1 LKIRIKAKAIAQY
14 LSKVIKSCYGITS
27 VPKSSLKDYASGL
40 VGLYAYDEGVL
51 VRIKDNVVYA
61 TVHVV
66 VDPLSPIAA
75 IVKNLRD
82 SLDYAFKKLLIKD
95 YEVDVKIHV
104 AKERA

>member
-1 LKIRIKAKAIAQY
+1 LLRDHVCPEIFAERLCQW
-14 LSKVIKSCYGITS
+14 
-27 VPKSSLKDYASGL
+27 SG
-40 VGLYAYDEGVL
+40 GLYAYDEGVL

-75 IVKNLRD
+75 IVKNLRE

>member
-1 LKIRIKAKAIAQY
+1 
-14 LSKVIKSCYGITS
+14 
-27 VPKSSLKDYASGL
+27 
-40 VGLYAYDEGVL
+40 
-51 VRIKDNVVYA
+51 VVYA

-75 IVKNLRD
+75 IVKNLRE